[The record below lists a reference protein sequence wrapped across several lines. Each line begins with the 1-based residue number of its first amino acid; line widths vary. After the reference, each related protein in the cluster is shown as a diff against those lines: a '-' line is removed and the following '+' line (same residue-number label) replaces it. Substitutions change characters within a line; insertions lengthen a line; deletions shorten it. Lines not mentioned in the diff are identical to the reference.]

1 MYRKNVEF
9 GVGIF
14 VLAGILAL
22 AYLSINLGGLDI
34 FDDGTYEVSANF
46 TTATGLRSGASV
58 EMAGVRVGRVSGIS
72 LDGED
77 AKIMLRIDERIELSR
92 DSIASIKTK
101 GVLGDKYVSL
111 SQGGSEKI
119 IPAGGQIRET
129 EPPVDMEKLIGDFIF
144 GNVNKK
150 KK

>member
-46 TTATGLRSGASV
+46 TSATGLRSGASV

-77 AKIMLRIDERIELSR
+77 ARITLRINESIKLSR
-92 DSIASIKTK
+92 DSIASIRTK

-111 SQGGSEKI
+111 SQGGSERI
-119 IPAGGQIRET
+119 ISPGGRIRET
-129 EPPVDMEKLIGDFIF
+129 EPPVDIEKLIGDFIF
-144 GNVNKK
+144 GNVKK
-150 KK
+150 K

>member
-22 AYLSINLGGLDI
+22 AYLSINLGGLEI

-46 TTATGLRSGASV
+46 TTATGLRKGASV

-77 AKIMLRIDERIELSR
+77 AKISLRINEHLKLSR
-92 DSIASIKTK
+92 DSIASIRTK

-111 SQGGSEKI
+111 SQGGAEKI
-119 IPAGGQIRET
+119 IPPGGRIRET
-129 EPPVDMEKLIGDFIF
+129 EPPVDIEKLIGDFVF
-144 GNVNKK
+144 GKVKK
-150 KK
+150 

>member
-46 TTATGLRSGASV
+46 TTATGLRKGASV

-77 AKIMLRIDERIELSR
+77 AKIMLRID
-92 DSIASIKTK
+92 
-101 GVLGDKYVSL
+101 
-111 SQGGSEKI
+111 
-119 IPAGGQIRET
+119 
-129 EPPVDMEKLIGDFIF
+129 
-144 GNVNKK
+144 
-150 KK
+150 

>member
-1 MYRKNVEF
+1 MSRKNVEF

-22 AYLSINLGGLDI
+22 AYLSVKLGGLEI
-34 FDDGTYEVSANF
+34 FDDGTYEVSAKF
-46 TTATGLRSGASV
+46 TSATGLRSGAAV
-58 EMAGVRVGRVSGIS
+58 EMAGVKVGRVSGIS

-77 AKIMLRIDERIELSR
+77 AKISLRIDEKIQLSR
-92 DSIASIKTK
+92 DSIASIRTK

-119 IPAGGQIRET
+119 IPPGGKIRET
-129 EPPVDMEKLIGDFIF
+129 EPPVDIEKLIGDFIF
-144 GNVNKK
+144 GNVKK
-150 KK
+150 

>member
-34 FDDGTYEVSANF
+34 FDDGAYEVSANF
-46 TTATGLRSGASV
+46 TTATGLRKGASV

-77 AKIMLRIDERIELSR
+77 AKIMLRIDERLELSR
-92 DSIASIKTK
+92 DSIASIRTK
-101 GVLGDKYVSL
+101 GVLGDNYVSL

-119 IPAGGQIRET
+119 IPPGGQIRET
-129 EPPVDMEKLIGDFIF
+129 EPPVDIWKLIADFIF
-144 GNVNKK
+144 KNVEK
-150 KK
+150 

>member
-14 VLAGILAL
+14 VVAGILAL

-34 FDDGTYEVSANF
+34 FDDGAYEVSARF
-46 TTATGLRSGASV
+46 TTATGLRRGASV
-58 EMAGVRVGRVSGIS
+58 EMAGVRVGRVSEIS

-77 AKIMLRIDERIELSR
+77 AKITLRIDENLKLSR
-92 DSIASIKTK
+92 DSIASIRTK
-101 GVLGDKYVSL
+101 GVLGDKYVSI

-119 IPAGGQIRET
+119 IPPGGSIRET
-129 EPPVDMEKLIGDFIF
+129 EPPVDIEKLIGDFIF
-144 GNVNKK
+144 GNVKK
-150 KK
+150 E

>member
-58 EMAGVRVGRVSGIS
+58 EMAGVRIGRVSGIS

-77 AKIMLRIDERIELSR
+77 AKITLRVDESIELSR
-92 DSIASIKTK
+92 DSIASIRTK

-119 IPAGGQIRET
+119 IPPGGRIRET
-129 EPPVDMEKLIGDFIF
+129 EPPVDIEKLIGDFIF
-144 GNVNKK
+144 GNVKK

>member
-46 TTATGLRSGASV
+46 TTATGLRKGASV

-77 AKIMLRIDERIELSR
+77 AIITLRIDESIELSR
-92 DSIASIKTK
+92 ASIATIRTK
-101 GVLGDKYVSL
+101 GVQGDNYVSL

-119 IPAGGQIRET
+119 IPPGGRIRESAS
-129 EPPVDMEKLIGDFIF
+129 PVDIWQLIADYIF
-144 GNVNKK
+144 KNVA
-150 KK
+150 